1 MAGLSSI
8 TNAWSLVSEID
19 LRPLREQAETQL
31 KIALVGKPGSGRHI
45 LAEQMRRDPSRPG
58 SEYPGPLLILNL
70 EEAQSLPQADLV
82 ILLLN
87 ELDSDDSAERVL
99 VRGWLDT
106 GKRVLVVV
114 NQQAVPA
121 DASPESAHSLS
132 IALIE
137 NWKGWGHRNVL
148 VGNVQETKFLLAE
161 FVPAVMRLL
170 PEYHLALGRSYP
182 LFRQPVAHH
191 LINDACF
198 TNAAYSLSSGLVE
211 IVPVLNI
218 PMNVADVVILTKNQ
232 IFLAYKLGLALG
244 MSTQLQSYITT
255 FGGVLGAGFFWRQL
269 AHMLV
274 GLIPAYGIIPK
285 MGVSYAGTYVVGN
298 VVLKWYLTGKHIS
311 KGQMRQLYSQAFSR
325 GKQVAAKMVS
335 KRKRVD
341 SGRKRKPRKAL
352 PASPVERIC
361 TQCGKANAPDASFCQ
376 YCGTHLVQEKQELPA
391 GG

>member
-8 TNAWSLVSEID
+8 TNAWSLVSEMD
-19 LRPLREQAETQL
+19 LRPLREQAEAKL
-31 KIALVGKPGSGRHI
+31 NIVLVGKPGSGRHL

-58 SEYPGPLLILNL
+58 NEYPSPLLILNL
-70 EEAQSLPQADLV
+70 DDAHSLPEADLV

-87 ELDSDDSAERVL
+87 ATDSDDRIERGL
-99 VRGWLDT
+99 VRSWLDA
-106 GKRVLVVV
+106 GKRVLVLITH
-114 NQQAVPA
+114 QPLPATSGSEPSQAIIQAPV
-121 DASPESAHSLS
+121 ET
-132 IALIE
+132 
-137 NWKGWGHRNVL
+137 WKSWGHRNVV
-148 VGNVQETKFLLAE
+148 VGDLQDEKFLLNE

-170 PEYHLALGRSYP
+170 PIYYLALGRFYP

-244 MSTQLQSYITT
+244 MSTQIQSYITT

-269 AHMLV
+269 AHLLV

-298 VVLKWYLTGKHIS
+298 VVLRWYLTGKHIS
-311 KGQMRQLYSQAFSR
+311 KGQMRQLYSQAFNR
-325 GKQVAAKMVS
+325 GKQIAANIVS
-335 KRKRVD
+335 RRKREK
-341 SGRKRKPRKAL
+341 SGRKRKAKQAL
-352 PASPVERIC
+352 PAPPVERTC
-361 TQCGKANAPDASFCQ
+361 AQCGKQNAPDAGFCQ
-376 YCGTHLVQEKQELPA
+376 YCGTPLVQEQEAPSGA
-391 GG
+391 

>member
-1 MAGLSSI
+1 MAGISSI
-8 TNAWSLVSEID
+8 TNAWSLVSELD
-19 LRPLREQAETQL
+19 LRPLREQAETKL
-31 KIALVGKPGSGRHI
+31 NIVLVGKPGSGRHL
-45 LAEQMRRDPSRPG
+45 LADQMRRDPSRPG
-58 SEYPGPLLILNL
+58 NEYPAPLLILNP
-70 EEAQSLPQADLV
+70 EDAHGLPQADLV

-87 ELDSDDSAERVL
+87 NLSSDDSIERAL
-99 VRGWLDT
+99 VRKWLDA
-106 GKRVLVVV
+106 GKRILVLI
-114 NQQAVPA
+114 NQQTAPA
-121 DASPESAHSLS
+121 DTSSEPTQAISTVT
-132 IALIE
+132 IE
-137 NWKGWGHRNVL
+137 NWKNWGNRNVV
-148 VGNVQETKFLLAE
+148 VGDVQDVKFLLAE

-170 PEYHLALGRSYP
+170 PEHYLALGRYYP

-211 IVPVLNI
+211 VVPVLNI

-255 FGGVLGAGFFWRQL
+255 FGGLLGAGFFWRQL

-274 GLIPAYGIIPK
+274 GLIPAWGIIPK

-311 KGQMRQLYSQAFSR
+311 KGQMRQLYSQAFGR

-335 KRKRVD
+335 KRRRLR
-341 SGRKRKPRKAL
+341 SGRKQKAKKAL
-352 PASPVERIC
+352 PAPQVERIC
-361 TQCGKANAPDASFCQ
+361 AQCGKQNAADASFCQ
-376 YCGTHLVQEKQELPA
+376 YCGFHLVQTQEQP
-391 GG
+391 GGG